1 MDQILTVVDTMKSD
15 TEFIVV
21 EAIGLIDSLGS
32 ARVLTTK
39 ANVHVVGQSFLL
51 IW

>member
-15 TEFIVV
+15 TEFIAV
-21 EAIGLIDSLGS
+21 EVIGLIDSPGS
-32 ARVLTTK
+32 ASVLTTK